1 MSGQMH
7 SAGKLRGFAERHLR
21 LIHFLLTAAAAAFC
35 LPFSIPCAAA
45 AAALSAGL
53 YALYAC
59 ILAQRRDQVIRL
71 CDDIDRIL
79 RSDDRIRFDEYRE
92 GELSV
97 LSAEIHKMTIRL
109 REQNAALLREK
120 QFAKEALEDISHQ
133 LRTPLTSVMMILG
146 LMRSPDLTDK
156 SRMEYLRE
164 LYELLARMKWLIET
178 MLSLSRIEADAVKFT
193 PERITCRELL
203 RQAAEP
209 VSVTAE
215 LKGVELRTEI
225 EGEPELICDLHYTS
239 EAIVNLLKNAI
250 EHTPAGGTVTVTA
263 GESPM
268 FRFITIADTGTGIPE
283 AELPHIF
290 ERFYRSSDYT
300 KHGYGIGLAFAQ
312 KVISAQEGRLKAAN
326 REPHGAVF
334 DIRFYQS

>member
-1 MSGQMH
+1 MR
-7 SAGKLRGFAERHLR
+7 AKKRR
-21 LIHFLLTAAAAAFC
+21 LIHILLTAAGAAICAVFSVPCAVSVIVTSAAF
-35 LPFSIPCAAA
+35 LIFYEII
-45 AAALSAGL
+45 LSR
-53 YALYAC
+53 
-59 ILAQRRDQVIRL
+59 RRDQVMQL

-79 RSDDRIRFDEYRE
+79 RSDDQISFDEFKE

-109 REQNAALLREK
+109 REQNAALLHEK

-146 LMRSPDLTDK
+146 LMNDSELTEK
-156 SRMEYLRE
+156 ERTEYLRD

-178 MLSLSRIEADAVKFT
+178 MLSLSRIEADAAKFAKET
-193 PERITCRELL
+193 VSCRELIA
-203 RQAAEP
+203 QSVET

-215 LKGVELRTEI
+215 LKGVELRTVI
-225 EGEPELICDLHYTS
+225 DGAPAFAGDLHYTS

-263 GESPM
+263 RGSNIATE
-268 FRFITIADTGTGIPE
+268 ITITDTGEGIPE

-290 ERFYRSSDYT
+290 DRFYRSSEYT
-300 KHGYGIGLAFAQ
+300 KNGFGIGLAFAK
-312 KVISAQEGRLKAAN
+312 KVISVQDGSLRASNIK
-326 REPHGAVF
+326 PHGAEF
-334 DIRFYQS
+334 SIRFYHTTV

>member
-1 MSGQMH
+1 MNDQTR
-7 SAGKLRGFAERHLR
+7 SAGKLRSFLEQHIL
-21 LIHFLLTAAAAAFC
+21 LVHFLLTAAAAAFC
-35 LPFSIPCAAA
+35 ALFSIPCAIAA
-45 AAALSAGL
+45 ALLSAGL
-53 YALYAC
+53 YALYAA
-59 ILAQRRDQVIRL
+59 LFAQRRDQVIRL

-109 REQNAALLREK
+109 REQNAALRTEK
-120 QFAKEALEDISHQ
+120 RFAKEALEDISHQ

-178 MLSLSRIEADAVKFT
+178 MLSLSRIEADAVRFS
-193 PERITCRELL
+193 PETVSCRDLI
-203 RQAAEP
+203 RQSAEP

-215 LKGVELRTEI
+215 LKGVELHTEI
-225 EGEPELICDLHYTS
+225 EGKPAIFCDLHYTS
-239 EAIVNLLKNAI
+239 EAIANLLKNAV
-250 EHTPAGGTVTVTA
+250 EHTPAGGSVTIAA
-263 GESPM
+263 GENPM
-268 FRFITIADTGTGIPE
+268 YTYIRISDTGAGIPE

-290 ERFYRSSDYT
+290 ERFYRSPEYT
-300 KHGYGIGLAFAQ
+300 SHGYGIGLAFAQ
-312 KVISAQEGRLKAAN
+312 KVISAQEGSLKAAN
-326 REPHGAVF
+326 RSPNGAEFTV
-334 DIRFYQS
+334 RFYR